1 VDFLLIFKVLAKF
14 PKNVILSEAKN
25 LLRDWANLAERPF
38 AALRVTN
45 EPAERKGGQGS

>member
-1 VDFLLIFKVLAKF
+1 MSCETAPKRRLR
-14 PKNVILSEAKN
+14 KNVILSEAKN

-45 EPAERKGGQGS
+45 ETAERKGGQGS